1 LGYIGAPL
9 RDGRTIE
16 NGGTQLML
24 EFDAAEQIACCHV
37 SVGTANLTHIDALRT
52 NNPPGSRV
60 CASQDDGSQRRYR
73 RRFPSKD
80 ASINTDSF
88 RKIVNDERSQPP
100 SGLAQALTAGN
111 ADPAIRCHRPC
122 DAV

>member
-1 LGYIGAPL
+1 MGYIGAPL

-88 RKIVNDERSQPP
+88 SENCK
-100 SGLAQALTAGN
+100 
-111 ADPAIRCHRPC
+111 
-122 DAV
+122 